1 MFLKNSFKKVIPKM
15 VLNEE
20 DYTLLA
26 LCNREL
32 NGYMGALGKAKL
44 RDGIRHILAISKHG
58 NQYMQSNQ
66 PWALLKGSDADR
78 ARAGTVIGVSSN
90 IVCLLSIIL
99 SPYMPETSNTI
110 RKQLNTNDFVLSS
123 SCITNFL
130 PEGHIIG
137 EPSPLFAK
145 IEESEIEDLKKK
157 FGGKQEQQNSKPV
170 DNNIDG
176 DAATIQKLVDE
187 QALLVRKLKEGGKE
201 KAVWQPEVTKLLA
214 LKAKLQEVTKKEA
227 SSVPIENVKV
237 LEEEI
242 AKQGL
247 LVRKLKEGG
256 AEKSTWQPEV
266 DKLLAL
272 KNKLASIT
280 GVPVTQPKGKKGKK

>member
-1 MFLKNSFKKVIPKM
+1 M

-32 NGYMGALGKAKL
+32 NGYMGALEKAKL
-44 RDGIRHILAISKHG
+44 RDGIRHIQAIPKHG
-58 NQYMQSNQ
+58 NQYMKSNQ
-66 PWALLKGSDADR
+66 PWALLKGSDSYR
-78 ARAGTVIGVSSN
+78 
-90 IVCLLSIIL
+90 
-99 SPYMPETSNTI
+99 
-110 RKQLNTNDFVLSS
+110 
-123 SCITNFL
+123 
-130 PEGHIIG
+130 
-137 EPSPLFAK
+137 
-145 IEESEIEDLKKK
+145 
-157 FGGKQEQQNSKPV
+157 NSKLV
-170 DNNIDG
+170 DNNING
-176 DAATIQKLVDE
+176 DAASIQKLVDE

-247 LVRKLKEGG
+247 LVRKLKEGC

-280 GVPVTQPKGKKGKK
+280 GVPVAQPKGKKGKK